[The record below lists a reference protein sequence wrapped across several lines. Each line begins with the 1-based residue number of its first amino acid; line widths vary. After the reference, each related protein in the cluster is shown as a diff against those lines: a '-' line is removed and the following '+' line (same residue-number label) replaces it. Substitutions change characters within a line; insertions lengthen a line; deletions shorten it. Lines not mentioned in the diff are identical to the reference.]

1 MQNLTPPPPAC
12 PRCGFRPESTV
23 SVLDFE
29 PVPRKPRYDGWTPER
44 QRAFIEALAE
54 LGSVSAAARRINMS
68 AEGAYYLRRQKG
80 ADGFARA
87 WEAALAHGVQRLTD
101 IAMERAIDGV
111 PVPIIH
117 HGEQVGER
125 RIYND
130 RLMMFMLKHHDP
142 DRYGGHRPLRPG
154 TRSWELENAEGQREY
169 RDAIFRIR
177 DRLTRA
183 RRLMLLSISGDRR
196 KRRAWETLVGKVDWN
211 KAKRLE
217 AQPDEPFFD
226 PEQPE
231 KGSPNARDPD
241 FQVTLDNGW
250 VPELGGPD
258 ALEPLRRQVRATWPP
273 ESNDDLSPAEQAA
286 IAEYRE
292 HLIGEGWTADE
303 DGTLRPPS
311 HSKGDD

>member
-12 PRCGFRPESTV
+12 PRCGFRPEASV

-29 PVPRKPRYDGWTPER
+29 PVPRKARYDGWTPDR

-54 LGSVSAAARRINMS
+54 LGSVTAAAKRINMS
-68 AEGAYYLRRQKG
+68 TVGAYFLRRQKG

-87 WEAALAHGVQRLTD
+87 WDAALAHGVQRLTD
-101 IAMERAIDGV
+101 IAMERAIEGI

-142 DRYGGHRPLRPG
+142 DKYGGHRPLRPG
-154 TRSWELENAEGQREY
+154 TRSWERENAEGQREY
-169 RDAIFRIR
+169 ADSVFRIR
-177 DRLTRA
+177 ERLTRA
-183 RRLMLLSISGDRR
+183 RRMMLLSISGDRK
-196 KRRAWETLVGKVDWN
+196 KRRAWETLVGPVDWN

-226 PEQPE
+226 PDQPE
-231 KGSPNARDPD
+231 KGMPNARDPD
-241 FQVTLDNGW
+241 LHVTLDSGW

-258 ALEPLRRQVRATWPP
+258 AVTPLEKELERLRSA
-273 ESNDDLSPAEQAA
+273 EAKADD
-286 IAEYRE
+286 
-292 HLIGEGWTADE
+292 G
-303 DGTLRPPS
+303 
-311 HSKGDD
+311 

>member
-29 PVPRKPRYDGWTPER
+29 PVPRKARYDGWTPER

-111 PVPIIH
+111 RVPIIH
-117 HGEQVGER
+117 HGEKVGER
-125 RIYND
+125 RHYND

-142 DRYGGHRPLRPG
+142 DRYGDHRPLRPG
-154 TRSWELENAEGQREY
+154 TKSWELENAEGQREY

-177 DRLTRA
+177 DRFTRA
-183 RRLMLLSISGDRR
+183 RRMMLASISGDRR
-196 KRRAWETLVGKVDWN
+196 KRRAWEVLVGKVDWN
-211 KAKRLE
+211 KAKLLE

-231 KGSPNARDPD
+231 KGMPNARDPD
-241 FQVTLDNGW
+241 LQATLDNGW
-250 VPELGGPD
+250 MPEFGGPD
-258 ALEPLRRQVRATWPP
+258 AVTPMMDAIEKHRAT
-273 ESNDDLSPAEQAA
+273 ERSGA
-286 IAEYRE
+286 IAKQ
-292 HLIGEGWTADE
+292 
-303 DGTLRPPS
+303 S
-311 HSKGDD
+311 GDSA